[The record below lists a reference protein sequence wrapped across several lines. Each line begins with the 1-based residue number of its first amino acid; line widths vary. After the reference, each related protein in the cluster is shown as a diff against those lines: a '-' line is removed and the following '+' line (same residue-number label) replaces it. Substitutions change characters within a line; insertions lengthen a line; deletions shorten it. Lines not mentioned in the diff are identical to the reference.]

1 MMPTF
6 PRSSLSFRTAGF
18 PQYGWKVGFPS
29 GAFLDRRQLKPA
41 PGIRCPSSSLHPPFV
56 HLGVNAVIPHC
67 VGPQTR
73 LRTAMEGYYSSTPGV
88 LARVRVIVSRSVIT
102 YATPSV
108 PLVGT
113 PRFHRKAAYTRCLR
127 CAGAPRRPAS
137 GSGLSL
143 TIPSWH
149 AALYARGVRSSLW
162 SSSPMPTWPS
172 PSSERLGTPK
182 IPAIRFTR
190 GTYFGASRFTYA
202 TACQVAR
209 PPLTDRTRSPRPQR
223 AFTSRLP
230 AVWSPSLPLGITTT
244 WTGLLLLA
252 GPAPAGMAASLAA
265 PEPCG

>member
-113 PRFHRKAAYTRCLR
+113 SRFHRKAAYTRCLR
-127 CAGAPRRPAS
+127 CAGAPKRPAS

-143 TIPSWH
+143 LIPFC
-149 AALYARGVRSSLW
+149 V
-162 SSSPMPTWPS
+162 
-172 PSSERLGTPK
+172 
-182 IPAIRFTR
+182 
-190 GTYFGASRFTYA
+190 
-202 TACQVAR
+202 
-209 PPLTDRTRSPRPQR
+209 PR
-223 AFTSRLP
+223 
-230 AVWSPSLPLGITTT
+230 
-244 WTGLLLLA
+244 
-252 GPAPAGMAASLAA
+252 
-265 PEPCG
+265 

>member
-127 CAGAPRRPAS
+127 CAGAPRRPTS

-143 TIPSWH
+143 PF
-149 AALYARGVRSSLW
+149 L
-162 SSSPMPTWPS
+162 PDM
-172 PSSERLGTPK
+172 PSSMTSGSSIVVSVQNTDVDIGLRHGPKSSALPIVPQSVSRGARFSRLHWFAT
-182 IPAIRFTR
+182 
-190 GTYFGASRFTYA
+190 A
-202 TACQVAR
+202 TACQVAG
-209 PPLTDRTRSPRPQR
+209 PPVR
-223 AFTSRLP
+223 
-230 AVWSPSLPLGITTT
+230 I
-244 WTGLLLLA
+244 
-252 GPAPAGMAASLAA
+252 
-265 PEPCG
+265 

>member
-1 MMPTF
+1 MP
-6 PRSSLSFRTAGF
+6 PPMQSSLPAGWLASTGRELNPLDRYKRFQITFSSPFSGFILAQRTAGF

-127 CAGAPRRPAS
+127 CAGAPRRPTS

-143 TIPSWH
+143 LIPS
-149 AALYARGVRSSLW
+149 
-162 SSSPMPTWPS
+162 
-172 PSSERLGTPK
+172 
-182 IPAIRFTR
+182 
-190 GTYFGASRFTYA
+190 
-202 TACQVAR
+202 
-209 PPLTDRTRSPRPQR
+209 
-223 AFTSRLP
+223 
-230 AVWSPSLPLGITTT
+230 
-244 WTGLLLLA
+244 
-252 GPAPAGMAASLAA
+252 
-265 PEPCG
+265 